1 MITERLAEFVAD
13 TRTSDLPEA
22 ALDAATEALID
33 TLGVAL
39 AGSCEPVAD
48 IALAWVEEIGARPQV
63 PLWGRAI
70 STHVAEAAFA
80 NGISA
85 HALDF
90 DDTHPSARGHMSTSL
105 IPTALAVGQM
115 NGASGREVLAAY
127 VLGLEVAGAFGRAF
141 GPGHLKRGWH
151 PTATV
156 GALATTAVAARL
168 SGLDALGIA
177 RAWGL
182 AGSQIGG
189 LARNFGTMAKPF
201 HAGHAARI
209 GVLSAWMVKHGLTAQ
224 SALLDGAR
232 GILDTYSG
240 GDGESIEAILAAL
253 GNPWE
258 ILSPGN
264 YFKGWPCCYSGHR
277 TLAMLYSLVD
287 KHGIAADEVSEVS
300 VSFLPGGDTALVSRE
315 PKTGLE
321 GKFSI
326 EYMVAAALLDGPV
339 GMANFTDPMV
349 QRPAAQD
356 FMRKVRRVPIPDE
369 KFYSGITGYNDIS
382 VTTPRGTF
390 AAREDRVP
398 GSLLWPISER
408 DRDAKFM
415 DCATLA
421 LEKPRA
427 EALLETL
434 KHAKSATRVADF
446 VELAT
451 A

>member
-1 MITERLAEFVAD
+1 
-13 TRTSDLPEA
+13 
-22 ALDAATEALID
+22 
-33 TLGVAL
+33 
-39 AGSCEPVAD
+39 
-48 IALAWVEEIGARPQV
+48 
-63 PLWGRAI
+63 
-70 STHVAEAAFA
+70 
-80 NGISA
+80 
-85 HALDF
+85 
-90 DDTHPSARGHMSTSL
+90 MSTSL
-105 IPTALAVGQM
+105 IPTALAVGQVT
-115 NGASGREVLAAY
+115 GASGREVLASY
-127 VLGLEVAGAFGRAF
+127 VLGLEVAGAFGRAV

-168 SGLDALGIA
+168 SGLDAQGVA

-209 GVLSAWMVKHGLTAQ
+209 GVVSAWMAKKGLT
-224 SALLDGAR
+224 SDTALFDGPR

-240 GDGESIEAILAAL
+240 GDGEPIEAILAAL

-277 TLAMLYSLVD
+277 TLATLYSLID
-287 KHGIAADEVSEVS
+287 THGIAADEVREVS

-339 GMANFTDPMV
+339 KMATFTDPMV
-349 QRPAAQD
+349 HRPAAQD
-356 FMRKVRRVPIPDE
+356 IMRKVRRVPIPDE

-382 VTTPRGTF
+382 VTTPRGVF
-390 AAREDRVP
+390 SAREDRIP
-398 GSLLWPISER
+398 GSSLWPVGEANR
-408 DRDAKFM
+408 DTKFI
-415 DCATLA
+415 DCAMLV
-421 LEKPRA
+421 LERGGA
-427 EALLETL
+427 NSLLEQLKDFRNASDLPTLIASTKPGGIKSPTL
-434 KHAKSATRVADF
+434 KVG
-446 VELAT
+446 
-451 A
+451 